1 MDVKIKDGVVE
12 YRHSNF
18 NCVWSVKPA
27 DNGTGMWGITSDTGR
42 VPDKLKGLY
51 TGSTSARKAL
61 ESYLANSKESATVRR
76 DNFSAERKKRKSTD
90 ATKIQ
95 PSNG

>member
-1 MDVKIKDGVVE
+1 MDVKTKDGIVE
-12 YRHSNF
+12 YRHPNF

-27 DNGTGMWGITSDTGR
+27 ENGTGMWGITSDTGR

-61 ESYLANSKESATVRR
+61 ESYLASSKESATVRR
-76 DNFSAERKKRKSTD
+76 DNFSAERKKRKSSN

-95 PSNG
+95 SSVG